1 LLIKY
6 HSKRRG
12 FFIVQGS
19 IIHSLIYYCRRAVQN
34 FIFFQFDHQTFF
46 FCWLNPNWRPIDF
59 DLLWKDR
66 IERRGTKVKR
76 ASNTGEMP
84 WVSQK
89 IYTLLLPQYF
99 SNSILVKKLFFFV
112 FLVWETGEKSRWIS
126 VIKRKKNIIVT
137 DLDHKNEWYLCQM
150 VQFEEESLC

>member
-1 LLIKY
+1 
-6 HSKRRG
+6 
-12 FFIVQGS
+12 VQGS